1 MKVDEGA
8 VFAPLTAHM
17 ESTRKTSAYE
27 KAVDRA
33 VAILTGAAASMILVL
48 IAGIFISLVIESWL
62 AMGKFGVIGFITG
75 TDWDPVKQ
83 VFGAATSIYGTVV
96 TTVLSL
102 VIAVPLALGIAVFIT
117 EIAPPRLKGTI
128 GVAIEL
134 LASIPSIIYGMWG
147 LFTLS
152 PIMGTYVEPVLKRAT
167 SGLPLINKL
176 FEGTPMGIDLL
187 TASLILSI
195 MIIPFA
201 ASISRDA
208 FMLTPAIL
216 KESAYSVGATKWE
229 VVKDV
234 IIPYSKTGVIGG
246 IVLSMGRAL
255 GETMAVAFVL
265 GNSHRISASLFD
277 SASTITVTLANE
289 FTEAD
294 GNVYLS
300 SLFFLGLVLFA
311 ISFAVL
317 GAARLLMH
325 KARARA

>member
-1 MKVDEGA
+1 MN
-8 VFAPLTAHM
+8 
-17 ESTRKTSAYE
+17 KTKKGSSYE
-27 KAVDRA
+27 KNVDRA
-33 VAILTGAAASMILVL
+33 VAVLTGAAASTILVL
-48 IAGIFISLVIESWL
+48 IVGIFVSLLIESRL
-62 AMGKFGVIGFITG
+62 AIGKFGIFGFITG
-75 TDWDPVKQ
+75 MQWNPVTE

-117 EIAPPRLKGTI
+117 EIAPSRLKGPI

-152 PIMGTYVEPVLKRAT
+152 PIMGDHVEPFLKKATASIPLVHVL
-167 SGLPLINKL
+167 
-176 FEGTPMGIDLL
+176 FQGTPMGIDLL

-208 FMLTPAIL
+208 FMLTPSIL

-234 IIPYSKTGVIGG
+234 IIPYSKTGVMGG
-246 IVLSMGRAL
+246 IVLSLGRAL

-265 GNSHRISASLFD
+265 GNSHRISASLLD

-289 FTEAD
+289 FTEAAGD
-294 GNVYLS
+294 MYLS

-317 GAARLLMH
+317 GAARLLLH
-325 KARARA
+325 KAQSGAGA